1 MKQSIFTSTIL
12 CTALVLTACGGSD
25 DNTSNAGGTSNPPP
39 NANAPI
45 QNGVL
50 NYSVFDIYHGDNQPK
65 SGWGRLDY
73 VLGNGTASETI
84 STVVGTPTYQQY
96 LGQYQNL
103 NSDYRI
109 GKGYFSQLADKEN
122 LKTLAPFIKAVD
134 GNSLQVTYPNTNLS
148 ETLTFTPID
157 LSGKGQNAPK
167 AVQGIF
173 TDLDDYRDYFKG
185 INYSFPKGAS
195 CYVVNS
201 KTNLPSYYFYD
212 GQSTDDKDLPSWVA
226 SQSKSNLW
234 KNDQSVLIQVNN
246 VVYEAIGKNN
256 DIPAVHFQDQFG
268 DYHAAVLHQGK
279 VMQAEY
285 TDGINYLTPVENA
298 DPAKGKVNCATYN
311 KVAADYLAEQMKLSY
326 SQQ

>member
-12 CTALVLTACGGSD
+12 CTALALTACGGSD
-25 DNTSNAGGTSNPPP
+25 DNNTTSAGGTSNP
-39 NANAPI
+39 NAPI

-50 NYSVFDIYHGDNQPK
+50 SYSAFDIYRGENQPK

-73 VLGNGTASETI
+73 VLGNGVASETI

-96 LGQYQNL
+96 LGQYQN
-103 NSDYRI
+103 SDSEYRI
-109 GKGYFSQLADKEN
+109 GKGYFSQLTDKDN
-122 LKTLAPFIKAVD
+122 LKALAPFIKAVD
-134 GNSLQVTYPNTNLS
+134 GNSLQVTYPNTNLI
-148 ETLTFTPID
+148 ETLTFTAID

-212 GQSTDDKDLPSWVA
+212 GQSTDDKDLLSWVA

-268 DYHAAVLHQGK
+268 DYHAAVLYQGE

-285 TDGINYLTPVENA
+285 TDGVNYLTPVENA
-298 DPAKGKVNCATYN
+298 DPAKGKVKCDTYN
-311 KVAADYLAEQMKLSY
+311 KVAADYLAEQMKASY
-326 SQQ
+326 GK

>member
-12 CTALVLTACGGSD
+12 CTALALTACGGSD
-25 DNTSNAGGTSNPPP
+25 DNNTTSAGGTSNP
-39 NANAPI
+39 NAPI

-50 NYSVFDIYHGDNQPK
+50 SYSAFDIYRGENQPK

-73 VLGNGTASETI
+73 VLGNGVASETI

-96 LGQYQNL
+96 LGQYQN
-103 NSDYRI
+103 SDSEYRI
-109 GKGYFSQLADKEN
+109 GKGYFSQLTDKDN
-122 LKTLAPFIKAVD
+122 LKALAPFIKAVD
-134 GNSLQVTYPNTNLS
+134 GNSLQVTYPNTNLI
-148 ETLTFTPID
+148 ETLTFTAID

-173 TDLDDYRDYFKG
+173 TDLDDYSDYFKG

-234 KNDQSVLIQVNN
+234 KNDQSVAIQVNK
-246 VVYEAIGKNN
+246 VVYEEIGKNY

-268 DYHAAVLHQGK
+268 DYHAAVLYQGK

-285 TDGINYLTPVENA
+285 TDGVNYLTPVENA
-298 DPAKGKVNCATYN
+298 DPAKGKVKCDTYN
-311 KVAADYLAEQMKLSY
+311 KVAADYLAEQMKASY
-326 SQQ
+326 GN

>member
-12 CTALVLTACGGSD
+12 CTALALTACGGSD
-25 DNTSNAGGTSNPPP
+25 NNNTTIAGGTSNP
-39 NANAPI
+39 NAPI

-50 NYSVFDIYHGDNQPK
+50 SYSAFDIYRGENQPK

-73 VLGNGTASETI
+73 VLGNGVASETI

-96 LGQYQNL
+96 LGQYQN
-103 NSDYRI
+103 SDSEYRI
-109 GKGYFSQLADKEN
+109 GKGYFSQLSDKDN
-122 LKTLAPFIKAVD
+122 LKTLAPFIKAAD
-134 GNSLQVTYPNTNLS
+134 GNSLQVTYPNTNLI
-148 ETLTFTPID
+148 ETLTFTAID

-185 INYSFPKGAS
+185 INYNFPKGAS

-212 GQSTDDKDLPSWVA
+212 GQSTDDDKDLPSWVA

-234 KNDQSVLIQVNN
+234 KNDQSVAIQVSN

-268 DYHAAVLHQGK
+268 DYHAAVLYQGK

-298 DPAKGKVNCATYN
+298 DPAKGKVKCDTYN
-311 KVAADYLAEQMKLSY
+311 KVAADYLAEQMKASY
-326 SQQ
+326 GN

>member
-12 CTALVLTACGGSD
+12 CTALALTACGGSD
-25 DNTSNAGGTSNPPP
+25 DNNTTSAGGTSNP
-39 NANAPI
+39 NAPI

-50 NYSVFDIYHGDNQPK
+50 SYSAFDIYRGENQPK

-73 VLGNGTASETI
+73 VLGNGVASETI

-96 LGQYQNL
+96 LGQYQN
-103 NSDYRI
+103 SDSEYRI
-109 GKGYFSQLADKEN
+109 GKGYFSQLTDKDN
-122 LKTLAPFIKAVD
+122 LKALAPFIKAVD
-134 GNSLQVTYPNTNLS
+134 GNSLQVTYPNTNLI
-148 ETLTFTPID
+148 ETLTFTAID

-173 TDLDDYRDYFKG
+173 TDLDDYSDYFKG

-234 KNDQSVLIQVNN
+234 RNDQLVAIQVSN

-256 DIPAVHFQDQFG
+256 DIPAAHFQDQFG
-268 DYHAAVLHQGK
+268 DYHAAVLYQGK

-285 TDGINYLTPVENA
+285 TDGVNYETPVSNTN
-298 DPAKGKVNCATYN
+298 PAKGKVKCDTYN
-311 KVAADYLAEQMKLSY
+311 KVAADYLAEQMKASY
-326 SQQ
+326 GN

>member
-12 CTALVLTACGGSD
+12 CTALALTACGGSD
-25 DNTSNAGGTSNPPP
+25 DNNTTSAGGTSNP
-39 NANAPI
+39 NAPI

-50 NYSVFDIYHGDNQPK
+50 SYSAFDIYRGENQPK

-73 VLGNGTASETI
+73 VLGNGVASETI

-96 LGQYQNL
+96 LGQYQN
-103 NSDYRI
+103 SDSEYRI
-109 GKGYFSQLADKEN
+109 GKGYFSQLTDKDN
-122 LKTLAPFIKAVD
+122 LKALAPFIKAVD
-134 GNSLQVTYPNTNLS
+134 GNSLQVTYPNTNLI
-148 ETLTFTPID
+148 ETLTFTAID

-173 TDLDDYRDYFKG
+173 TDLDDYSDYFKG
-185 INYSFPKGAS
+185 INYNFPKGAS

-212 GQSTDDKDLPSWVA
+212 GQSTDDDKDLPSWVA
-226 SQSKSNLW
+226 IQSKSNLW
-234 KNDQSVLIQVNN
+234 RNDQLVAIQVSN

-268 DYHAAVLHQGK
+268 DYHAAVLYQGK

-285 TDGINYLTPVENA
+285 TDGVNYETPVSNTN
-298 DPAKGKVNCATYN
+298 PAKGKVKCDTYN
-311 KVAADYLAEQMKLSY
+311 KVAADYLAEQMKASY
-326 SQQ
+326 GN

>member
-12 CTALVLTACGGSD
+12 CTALALTACGGSD
-25 DNTSNAGGTSNPPP
+25 DNTSNAGGTSNP
-39 NANAPI
+39 NAPI
-45 QNGVL
+45 KNGVL
-50 NYSVFDIYHGDNQPK
+50 SYSAFDIYRGENQPK

-73 VLGNGTASETI
+73 VLGNGVASETI

-96 LGQYQNL
+96 LGQYQNSNL
-103 NSDYRI
+103 EYRI
-109 GKGYFSQLADKEN
+109 GKGYFSQLSHQEN

-134 GNSLQVTYPNTNLS
+134 GNSIQVTYPNTNLI
-148 ETLTFTPID
+148 ETLTFTAID

-173 TDLDDYRDYFKG
+173 TDLDDYSDYFKS
-185 INYSFPKGAS
+185 INYNFPKGAS

-212 GQSTDDKDLPSWVA
+212 DQSTDDKDLPSWVA
-226 SQSKSNLW
+226 SQSKFYLW
-234 KNDQSVLIQVNN
+234 KNDQPVLIQVNK
-246 VVYEAIGKNN
+246 VVYDAIGKNN

-268 DYHAAVLHQGK
+268 DYHAAVLYQGK

-285 TDGINYLTPVENA
+285 TDGINYLTPVANA
-298 DPAKGKVNCATYN
+298 DPAKGKVKCDTYN
-311 KVAADYLAEQMKLSY
+311 KVAADYLAEQMKASY
-326 SQQ
+326 GN

>member
-12 CTALVLTACGGSD
+12 CTALALTACGGSD
-25 DNTSNAGGTSNPPP
+25 DNNTTSAGGTSNL
-39 NANAPI
+39 NAPI

-50 NYSVFDIYHGDNQPK
+50 SYSAFDIYRGENQPK

-73 VLGNGTASETI
+73 VLGNGVASETI

-96 LGQYQNL
+96 LGQYQN
-103 NSDYRI
+103 SDSEYRI
-109 GKGYFSQLADKEN
+109 GKGYFSQLTDKDN
-122 LKTLAPFIKAVD
+122 LKALAPFIKAVD
-134 GNSLQVTYPNTNLS
+134 GNSLQVTYPNTNLI
-148 ETLTFTPID
+148 ETLTFTAID

-173 TDLDDYRDYFKG
+173 TDLDDYSDYFKG
-185 INYSFPKGAS
+185 INYNFPKGAT

-201 KTNLPSYYFYD
+201 KTNLPSYYFYG
-212 GQSTDDKDLPSWVA
+212 GQSTDDEKDLPSWVA

-234 KNDQSVLIQVNN
+234 RNDQLVAIQVSN

-256 DIPAVHFQDQFG
+256 DIPAAHFQDQFG
-268 DYHAAVLHQGK
+268 DYHAAVLYQGK

-285 TDGINYLTPVENA
+285 TDGVNYETPVSNTN
-298 DPAKGKVNCATYN
+298 PAKGKVKCDTYN
-311 KVAADYLAEQMKLSY
+311 KVAADYLAEQMKASY
-326 SQQ
+326 GN

>member
-12 CTALVLTACGGSD
+12 CTALALTACGGSD
-25 DNTSNAGGTSNPPP
+25 DNNTTSAGGTSNP
-39 NANAPI
+39 NAPI

-50 NYSVFDIYHGDNQPK
+50 SYSAFDIYRGENQPK

-73 VLGNGTASETI
+73 VLANGVASETI

-96 LGQYQNL
+96 LGQYQN
-103 NSDYRI
+103 SDSEYRI
-109 GKGYFSQLADKEN
+109 GKGYFSQLTDKDN
-122 LKTLAPFIKAVD
+122 LKALAPFIKAVD
-134 GNSLQVTYPNTNLS
+134 GNTLQVTYPNTNLI
-148 ETLTFTPID
+148 ETLTFTAID

-173 TDLDDYRDYFKG
+173 TDLDDYSDYFKG
-185 INYSFPKGAS
+185 INYNFPKGAS

-226 SQSKSNLW
+226 IQSKSNLW
-234 KNDQSVLIQVNN
+234 RNDQLVAIQVSN

-268 DYHAAVLHQGK
+268 DYHAAVLYQGK

-285 TDGINYLTPVENA
+285 TDGVNYETPVSNTN
-298 DPAKGKVNCATYN
+298 PAKGKVKCDTYN
-311 KVAADYLAEQMKLSY
+311 KVAADYLAEQMKASY
-326 SQQ
+326 GN

>member
-12 CTALVLTACGGSD
+12 CTALALTACGGSD
-25 DNTSNAGGTSNPPP
+25 DNNTTSAGGTSNP
-39 NANAPI
+39 NAPI

-50 NYSVFDIYHGDNQPK
+50 SYSAFDIYRGENQPK

-73 VLGNGTASETI
+73 VLGNGVASETI

-96 LGQYQNL
+96 LGQYQN
-103 NSDYRI
+103 SDSEYRI
-109 GKGYFSQLADKEN
+109 GKGYFSQLTDKDN
-122 LKTLAPFIKAVD
+122 LKALAPFIKAVD
-134 GNSLQVTYPNTNLS
+134 GNTLQVTYPNTNLI
-148 ETLTFTPID
+148 ETLTFTAID

-173 TDLDDYRDYFKG
+173 TDLDDYSDYFKG
-185 INYSFPKGAS
+185 INYNFPKGAS

-212 GQSTDDKDLPSWVA
+212 GQSTDDKDLLSWVA

-268 DYHAAVLHQGK
+268 DYHAAVLYQGE

-285 TDGINYLTPVENA
+285 TDGVNYLTPVENA
-298 DPAKGKVNCATYN
+298 DPAKGKVKCDTYN
-311 KVAADYLAEQMKLSY
+311 KVAADYLAEQMKASY
-326 SQQ
+326 GN

>member
-12 CTALVLTACGGSD
+12 CTALALTACGGSD
-25 DNTSNAGGTSNPPP
+25 DNNTTSAGGTSNP
-39 NANAPI
+39 NAPI

-50 NYSVFDIYHGDNQPK
+50 SYSAFDIYRGENQPK

-73 VLGNGTASETI
+73 VLGNGVASETI

-96 LGQYQNL
+96 LGQYQN
-103 NSDYRI
+103 SDSEYRI
-109 GKGYFSQLADKEN
+109 GKGYFSQLTDKDN
-122 LKTLAPFIKAVD
+122 LKALAPFIKAVD
-134 GNSLQVTYPNTNLS
+134 GNSLQVTYPNTNLI
-148 ETLTFTPID
+148 ETLTFTAID

-173 TDLDDYRDYFKG
+173 TDLDDYSDYFKG
-185 INYSFPKGAS
+185 INYNFPKGAS

-212 GQSTDDKDLPSWVA
+212 GQSTDDDKDLPSWVA

-234 KNDQSVLIQVNN
+234 RNDQLVAIQVSN

-268 DYHAAVLHQGK
+268 DYHAAVLYQGK

-285 TDGINYLTPVENA
+285 TDGVNYETPVSNTN
-298 DPAKGKVNCATYN
+298 PAKGKVKCDTYN
-311 KVAADYLAEQMKLSY
+311 KVAADYLAEQMKASY
-326 SQQ
+326 GN

>member
-12 CTALVLTACGGSD
+12 CTALALTACGGSD
-25 DNTSNAGGTSNPPP
+25 DNNTTSAGGTSNP
-39 NANAPI
+39 NAPI

-50 NYSVFDIYHGDNQPK
+50 SYSAFDIYRGENQPK

-73 VLGNGTASETI
+73 VLGNGVASETI

-96 LGQYQNL
+96 LGQYQN
-103 NSDYRI
+103 SDSEYRI
-109 GKGYFSQLADKEN
+109 GKGYFSQLTDKDN
-122 LKTLAPFIKAVD
+122 LKALAPFIKAVD
-134 GNSLQVTYPNTNLS
+134 GNSLQVTYPNTNLI
-148 ETLTFTPID
+148 ETLTFTAID

-173 TDLDDYRDYFKG
+173 TDLDDYSDYFKG
-185 INYSFPKGAS
+185 INYNFPKGAS

-226 SQSKSNLW
+226 SQSKFYLW
-234 KNDQSVLIQVNN
+234 KNDQPVLIQVNK
-246 VVYEAIGKNN
+246 VVYDAIGKNN

-268 DYHAAVLHQGK
+268 DYHAAVLYQGE

-285 TDGINYLTPVENA
+285 TDGVNYLTPVENA
-298 DPAKGKVNCATYN
+298 DPAKGKVKCDTYN
-311 KVAADYLAEQMKLSY
+311 KVAADYLAEQMKASY
-326 SQQ
+326 GN

>member
-12 CTALVLTACGGSD
+12 CTALALTACGGSD
-25 DNTSNAGGTSNPPP
+25 ANTSNAGGTSNP
-39 NANAPI
+39 NAPI

-50 NYSVFDIYHGDNQPK
+50 SYSAFDIYHGENQPK

-73 VLGNGTASETI
+73 VLGNGVASETI

-96 LGQYQNL
+96 LGQYQNSDSD
-103 NSDYRI
+103 SDYRI
-109 GKGYFSQLADKEN
+109 GKGYFSQLSDKEN
-122 LKTLAPFIKAVD
+122 LKTLAPFIKAID
-134 GNSLQVTYPNTNLS
+134 GNSIQVTYPNTNLI

-157 LSGKGQNAPK
+157 LSSKGQNAPK

-234 KNDQSVLIQVNN
+234 KNDQSVAIQVNN
-246 VVYEAIGKNN
+246 VVYEAIGRNN

-268 DYHAAVLHQGK
+268 DYHAAVLYQGE

-285 TDGINYLTPVENA
+285 TDGVNYLTPVENA
-298 DPAKGKVNCATYN
+298 DPAKGKVKCDTYN
-311 KVAADYLAEQMKLSY
+311 KVAADYLAEQMKASY
-326 SQQ
+326 GN

>member
-12 CTALVLTACGGSD
+12 CTALALTACGGSD
-25 DNTSNAGGTSNPPP
+25 DNTSNAGGTSNP
-39 NANAPI
+39 NAPI

-50 NYSVFDIYHGDNQPK
+50 SYSAFDIYHGENQPK

-96 LGQYQNL
+96 LGQYQNSNL
-103 NSDYRI
+103 EYRI

-134 GNSLQVTYPNTNLS
+134 GNSIQVTYPNTNLI

-212 GQSTDDKDLPSWVA
+212 GQSTNDKDLPSWVA
-226 SQSKSNLW
+226 SQSKSHLW
-234 KNDQSVLIQVNN
+234 KNDQPVLIQVNK
-246 VVYEAIGKNN
+246 VVYDAIGKNN

-268 DYHAAVLHQGK
+268 DYHAAVLYQGT
-279 VMQAEY
+279 VMEAEY
-285 TDGINYLTPVENA
+285 TDGVNYETPVSNTNP
-298 DPAKGKVNCATYN
+298 DKGKVKCDTYN
-311 KVAADYLAEQMKLSY
+311 KVAADYLAEQMKASY
-326 SQQ
+326 GN

>member
-12 CTALVLTACGGSD
+12 CTALALTACGGSD
-25 DNTSNAGGTSNPPP
+25 DNNTTSAGGTSNP
-39 NANAPI
+39 NAPI

-50 NYSVFDIYHGDNQPK
+50 SYSAFDIYHGENQPK

-73 VLGNGTASETI
+73 VLGNGVASETI

-96 LGQYQNL
+96 LGQYQNSD
-103 NSDYRI
+103 SDYRI
-109 GKGYFSQLADKEN
+109 GKGYFSQLSDKDN

-134 GNSLQVTYPNTNLS
+134 GNSLQVTYPNTNLI
-148 ETLTFTPID
+148 ETLTFTAID

-173 TDLDDYRDYFKG
+173 TDLDDYSDYFKG
-185 INYSFPKGAS
+185 INYNFPKGAS
-195 CYVVNS
+195 CYVINS

-212 GQSTDDKDLPSWVA
+212 GQSTDDDKDLPSWVA

-234 KNDQSVLIQVNN
+234 RNDQSVAIQVSN
-246 VVYEAIGKNN
+246 VVYEAIGKNY

-268 DYHAAVLHQGK
+268 DYHAAVLYQGK

-298 DPAKGKVNCATYN
+298 DPAKGKVKCDTYN
-311 KVAADYLAEQMKLSY
+311 KVAADYLAEQMKASY
-326 SQQ
+326 GN